1 MFTVRD
7 GGEDGAEAIQGEQ
20 NPSAVPAVPVSKV
33 WARVDEE
40 GDEGEDRSAPMPH
53 YEKCF
58 QGF

>member
-1 MFTVRD
+1 MFTVPD
-7 GGEDGAEAIQGEQ
+7 GGEDGAEAREGELK
-20 NPSAVPAVPVSKV
+20 PSEASAVPVSKV

-40 GDEGEDRSAPMPH
+40 GDGGEDRSAPMPH